1 MKKIYNY
8 INGELLGPNS
18 GNYLDNLSPV
28 NGQVYSCVPDSD
40 AQDVE
45 EAIQAA
51 KKAFPSWSGLS
62 KQERYDY
69 LIRLSKGI
77 KNRFEELVVAESF
90 DNGKPEWLARLVDI
104 PRASTNI
111 EFFATASLH
120 YASELHD
127 MDGDALNYTL
137 RKPVGVVGC
146 ISPWNLP
153 IYLLTWKIAPALAA
167 GAIFQVNR

>member
-8 INGELLGPNS
+8 INGELVAPKN
-18 GNYLDNLSPV
+18 GNYLDNVSPV
-28 NGQVYSCVPDSD
+28 NGQVYSYVPDSD
-40 AQDVE
+40 AQDA
-45 EAIQAA
+45 EAAIKAA
-51 KKAFPSWSGLS
+51 REAFPYWSGLS
-62 KQERYDY
+62 KQERYDH
-69 LIRLSKGI
+69 LMRLSEGI
-77 KNRFEELVVAESF
+77 KDSFEELVVAESF

-127 MDGDALNYTL
+127 MDGGALNYTL

-146 ISPWNLP
+146 ISLGTYLF
-153 IYLLTWKIAPALAA
+153 IY
-167 GAIFQVNR
+167 